1 MAESAPLDLALDP
14 ASLVDDDRAGG
25 AAWRKITRIL
35 WQYLRSDMRDMEEER
50 RRKFPV
56 TYKNHTL
63 KPIPLVRRLAL
74 EQAQLYL
81 NAPQRTFHGFDEAQA
96 ERMRQVYREISIDEI
111 LLNAH
116 QQLCALNN
124 STVWV
129 WPNKDGGVRLLLVPP
144 QDQAVE
150 LADPT
155 SHSEDDVAVWFV
167 RLPVGQDVNT
177 GIVSYGVAKV
187 TPTQAV
193 WTTNAPGDLAGRGL
207 WRDDGSNPLGFI
219 PAVRLRNALP
229 APGEFFS
236 PANEALLL
244 CQRAVSSDATSIGVV
259 ALQQAHGQ
267 AFIKGLPHA
276 AAAEIELGPET
287 VIGLSD
293 PDHEFGFA
301 QADPRLDG
309 YRMVVDHYLKISVAM
324 QGMSPATVLKSSALT
339 ALAKRLDNLDRDV
352 ERRRHINELHR
363 AEDRI
368 LRCVIAWFNV
378 QAGVEVFPAATAT
391 VVYNEPVQIVDELH
405 AAQSLLMLS
414 KMGITSPAE
423 ELARREAISMEDA
436 SARVQANLEAR
447 AALSAETGDD
457 GATLNG
463 AQVLAALAVAE
474 RVGAGSLTLDGGVA
488 FMVEALGVTEAAA
501 RRVLSGAKAIEVA
514 P

>member
-1 MAESAPLDLALDP
+1 MADSAPLDLAIG
-14 ASLVDDDRAGG
+14 ATSTVDEDRAGG
-25 AAWRKITRIL
+25 KAWREISKIL
-35 WQYLRSDMRDMEEER
+35 WQYLRSDMRDMEDER
-50 RRKFPV
+50 KRRFPV

-81 NAPQRTFHGFDEAQA
+81 NPPQRTFEGFNEAQS
-96 ERMRQVYREISIDEI
+96 ERMHQLYESISINEV

-129 WPNKDGGVRLLLVPP
+129 WPDKKGSVRLLLVPP
-144 QDQAVE
+144 HEQAVE

-155 SHSEDDVAVWFV
+155 SHDEDDVSAWFV
-167 RLPVGQDVNT
+167 RLPVGQDINT
-177 GIVSYGVAKV
+177 GIINYAVARI
-187 TPTQAV
+187 TPTEAV
-193 WTTNAPGDLAGRGL
+193 WTSSAAGDLVGKGL

-219 PAVRLRNALP
+219 PCVRLRNALP

-276 AAAEIELGPET
+276 AAAEIELSPET

-309 YRMVVDHYLKISVAM
+309 YRMVVDHYLKMSVAM
-324 QGMSPATVLKSSALT
+324 QGMSPATVLKSSAIT

-363 AEDRI
+363 AENRI
-368 LRCVIAWFNV
+368 LRCVSAWINV
-378 QAGVEVFPAATAT
+378 ESGVEVFPPAT
-391 VVYNEPVQIVDELH
+391 VSVSYHEPVQIVDDLH
-405 AAQSLLMLS
+405 AAQSLDLLA
-414 KMGITSPAE
+414 KLGVTSPAE
-423 ELARREAISMEDA
+423 ELSKREAISVEEARRRVAENLSAYA
-436 SARVQANLEAR
+436 SA
-447 AALSAETGDD
+447 
-457 GATLNG
+457 
-463 AQVLAALAVAE
+463 QV
-474 RVGAGSLTLDGGVA
+474 
-488 FMVEALGVTEAAA
+488 VEE
-501 RRVLSGAKAIEVA
+501 
-514 P
+514 

>member
-1 MAESAPLDLALDP
+1 MAENAPLDLALG
-14 ASLVDDDRAGG
+14 AVSLADDDRAGG
-25 AAWRKITRIL
+25 TAWRNITRVL

-50 RRKFPV
+50 KRKFPV

-81 NAPQRTFHGFDEAQA
+81 SAPQRTFEGFTEEQA
-96 ERMRQVYREISIDEI
+96 DRMRAIYREISIDEI

-124 STVWV
+124 ATVWC
-129 WPNKDGGVRLLLVPP
+129 WPDKAGGVRLLLVPP
-144 QDQAVE
+144 HDQAVE

-155 SHSEDDVAVWFV
+155 SHSEDDVSAWYV
-167 RLPVGQDVNT
+167 RLPVGNDVTT
-177 GIVSYGVAKV
+177 GLVSYGVAVV
-187 TPTQAV
+187 TPTRAE
-193 WTTNAPGDLAGRGL
+193 WTSNAPGDLAGKGL

-244 CQRAVSSDATSIGVV
+244 CQRAVSSDATSIGTV
-259 ALQQAHGQ
+259 ALLQSHGQ

-276 AAAEIELGPET
+276 AAAEIELSPET

-309 YRMVVDHYLKISVAM
+309 YRMVVDHYLKMSIAM
-324 QGMSPATVLKSSALT
+324 QGLSPATVLKSSAIS

-352 ERRRHINELHR
+352 ERRRHINELRR
-363 AEDRI
+363 AEGRI
-368 LRCVIAWFNV
+368 LKGVTAWLNV
-378 QAGVEVFPAATAT
+378 QSGVEVFPASA
-391 VVYNEPVQIVDELH
+391 VSISYREPVQIVDELH
-405 AAQSLLMLS
+405 AAQSLAMLV
-414 KMGITSPAE
+414 KMGLTSPAE
-423 ELARREAISMEDA
+423 ELAKREAISIEEA
-436 SARVQANLEAR
+436 SDRVRANLDAR
-447 AALSAETGDD
+447 AALAAETGDD
-457 GATLNG
+457 GASLNG
-463 AQVLAALAVAE
+463 AQVLAALSVSE
-474 RVGAGSLTLDGGVA
+474 RVAHGALTLDGGIA
-488 FMVEALGVTEAAA
+488 FMVESLGLTEDAA
-501 RRVLSGAKAIEVA
+501 RRVLSGAQPVEV
-514 P
+514 PG

>member
-1 MAESAPLDLALDP
+1 MAESAPLDLALDTH
-14 ASLVDDDRAGG
+14 SLVDDDRAGG

-35 WQYLRSDMRDMEEER
+35 WQYLRSDMRDMEDER
-50 RRKFPV
+50 KRKFPV

-81 NAPQRTFHGFDEAQA
+81 NAPQREFNGLDDSQA
-96 ERMRQVYREISIDEI
+96 ERMREIYKRISIDET

-124 STVWV
+124 ATVWV
-129 WPNKDGGVRLLLVPP
+129 WPDKSGGVRLLLVPP

-155 SHSEDDVAVWFV
+155 SHSEADVSIWFV

-177 GIVSYGVAKV
+177 GIINYGVAKV
-187 TPTQAV
+187 TPTSAV

-276 AAAEIELGPET
+276 AAAEIELSPET

-309 YRMVVDHYLKISVAM
+309 YRMVVDHYLKMSVAM

-368 LRCVIAWFNV
+368 LSAVIAWVNV
-378 QAGVEVFPAATAT
+378 QAGVEVFPPAT
-391 VVYNEPVQIVDELH
+391 VTVTYHEPVQIVDDLH
-405 AAQSLLMLS
+405 AAQSLKMLS
-414 KMGITSPAE
+414 EMGLTSPAE
-423 ELARREAISMEDA
+423 ELSKREAISLQEA
-436 SARVQANLEAR
+436 EQRVAN
-447 AALSAETGDD
+447 
-457 GATLNG
+457 N
-463 AQVLAALAVAE
+463 LAA
-474 RVGAGSLTLDGGVA
+474 
-488 FMVEALGVTEAAA
+488 MPAAD
-501 RRVLSGAKAIEVA
+501 E
-514 P
+514 